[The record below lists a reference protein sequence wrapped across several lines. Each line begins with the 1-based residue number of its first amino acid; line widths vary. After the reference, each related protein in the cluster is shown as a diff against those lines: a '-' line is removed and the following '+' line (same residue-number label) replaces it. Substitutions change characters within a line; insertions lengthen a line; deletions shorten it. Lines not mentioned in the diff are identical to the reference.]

1 MTVPTERV
9 VAKETYYIFPEVGIP
24 TTVYV
29 GDHLLKEGTT
39 SALDAIFLKN
49 IHGTRGWTEY
59 HPAGIYKQ
67 VGKADGYIIY
77 QGSELE
83 PNGWTMVYPQILE
96 DIDGIVYLKGNF
108 KNTPLPP
115 DEFEKDKYVED
126 TGKDFEQTLIYT
138 GAEGTVLRFTYRE
151 FANNTARP
159 AFTIDATY
167 DIENDKVIRFKGA
180 SLEVISVDNQS
191 ITYKL
196 VSGFKS

>member
-1 MTVPTERV
+1 MSQQTFLQRFQFQKTLKSRL
-9 VAKETYYIFPEVGIP
+9 TNSG
-24 TTVYV
+24 V
-29 GDHLLKEGTT
+29 GDTEVSGSGPNCRKMISISPCEPHLSQSQPKT
-39 SALDAIFLKN
+39 N
-49 IHGTRGWTEY
+49 
-59 HPAGIYKQ
+59 
-67 VGKADGYIIY
+67 V
-77 QGSELE
+77 
-83 PNGWTMVYPQILE
+83 
-96 DIDGIVYLKGNF
+96 
-108 KNTPLPP
+108 
-115 DEFEKDKYVED
+115 EKDKYVED
-126 TGKDFEQTLIYT
+126 SGKDFEQTLIYT